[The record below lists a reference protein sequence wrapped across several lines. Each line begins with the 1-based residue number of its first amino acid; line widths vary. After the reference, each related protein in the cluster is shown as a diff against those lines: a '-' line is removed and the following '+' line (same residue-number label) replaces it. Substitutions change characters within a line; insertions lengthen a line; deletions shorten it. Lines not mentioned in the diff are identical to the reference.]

1 MRAYANDTADIVTVN
16 TDRRPVGRGGNKWM
30 FINAST
36 RAFAR
41 LVPQDRRYSV
51 RLFAQRFSTR
61 FLRVADALTRRGV
74 AAVTELSAVSLAHA
88 LRLSRTEM
96 LGRFSGTPF
105 MPYTRIDQSRWEKI
119 KMDTLV
125 KETEPRLFH
134 ALKW

>member
-16 TDRRPVGRGGNKWM
+16 TDRRPVGRGGSKWM

-36 RAFAR
+36 PAFAR

-61 FLRVADALTRRGV
+61 FLRVADALARRGV

-88 LRLSRTEM
+88 LELSRREM

-105 MPYTRIDQSRWEKI
+105 MPYTKIDQLRWEKI
-119 KMDTLV
+119 KTDTLV
-125 KETEPRLFH
+125 KQTEPRLFH